1 MSWAGHRPAHTSASS
16 NHTPTNVDPTAVA
29 QCHVM
34 TQLDRLRSYPCV
46 AGRLAAG
53 RLRLHGWFYAVESG
67 QVLVSSSLSRV
78 FRPL

>member
-1 MSWAGHRPAHTSASS
+1 
-16 NHTPTNVDPTAVA
+16 
-29 QCHVM
+29 M